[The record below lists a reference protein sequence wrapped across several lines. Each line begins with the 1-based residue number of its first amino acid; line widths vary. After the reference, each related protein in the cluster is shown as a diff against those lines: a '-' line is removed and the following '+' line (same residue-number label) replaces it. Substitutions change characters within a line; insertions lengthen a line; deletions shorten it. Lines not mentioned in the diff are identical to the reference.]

1 MSGNEVDVREVP
13 DLSWVRRST
22 PMQKGPGPRSM
33 LSWKMELSERFP
45 PRPEQLI
52 PALQYVQAQAG
63 YLPREAIAAVARQL
77 RVSEAKVYGVASF
90 YSLFHLKP
98 RGRNQIT
105 VCRGTAC
112 HVRGSARIL
121 GELERTLGI
130 QAGGTTPDMLFSL
143 ETVACLGSCALA
155 PVVVKDK
162 VYGRQTA
169 ASARDLVE
177 SVRSP
182 KPLKMRK
189 NSRKRSGRN

>member
-1 MSGNEVDVREVP
+1 MANGAGSPSVV
-13 DLSWVRRST
+13 
-22 PMQKGPGPRSM
+22 
-33 LSWKMELSERFP
+33 SWKKQLADHFP
-45 PRPEQLI
+45 SRAEHLI
-52 PALQYVQAQAG
+52 PALQFVQEQAG
-63 YLPREAIAAVARQL
+63 YLPREAMTAVARHL
-77 RVSEAKVYGVASF
+77 KVSEAKVFGVASF

-169 ASARDLVE
+169 VSVKNLVE
-177 SVRSP
+177 TTLTT
-182 KPLKMRK
+182 KPRTRRATGSRRTNRGRK
-189 NSRKRSGRN
+189 